1 MLLKQYLIA
10 FAAGCSKKEM
20 EAYQLAQQIIPEE
33 SNTMGRM
40 SNEYQGMSNKWE
52 EQRQLKSEMM
62 EDITN
67 CLTTRRRNMKKQ
79 DQNDLV
85 KTDWYSA
92 WDSHCSHQIDPAC
105 PIKAGE
111 CWAMGVITCRK
122 NCDAKFLLRGNRG
135 KFKRCIYKQMKI
147 YEKGNPG
154 KVADNCSIL
163 ENTLE

>member
-1 MLLKQYLIA
+1 MLLKQYLIS
-10 FAAGCSKKEM
+10 FAAGCMAPGTNNMLLNENG
-20 EAYQLAQQIIPEE
+20 LLPEE
-33 SNTMGRM
+33 NSIQRM
-40 SNEYQGMSNKWE
+40 SNEYGMSNKWE
-52 EQRQLKSEMM
+52 EQRQLKTQMM
-62 EDITN
+62 DDITH
-67 CLTTRRRNMKKQ
+67 CLTTRRRNMKEK
-79 DQNDLV
+79 DQRELV
-85 KTDWYSA
+85 QTDWYSA

-163 ENTLE
+163 NHPME